1 VIESLIQVA
10 KEMGEDIDGRCFK
23 IIQGVLIS
31 LIHHTNDQTFRPAL
45 QAIYAVNNANDELS
59 TRMSAR
65 LLYTCFTVRKGSR
78 ISDWSIAG
86 EVAVA
91 NVQATMKLSDNSSGE
106 KVKETMW
113 ESLKAVA
120 MVMQTADMEA
130 MITQLGQIMD
140 SVRGFRDGQLFL
152 PFCEFLADTGV
163 ERFRIF
169 MLPYFQRYA
178 MRASLRFQVQC

>member
-1 VIESLIQVA
+1 MIESLIQVA
-10 KEMGEDIDGRCFK
+10 KEMGEDIGGRCFK
-23 IIQGVLIS
+23 IIEGVLIS
-31 LIHHTNDQTFRPAL
+31 LIHHTNHETFRPAL
-45 QAIYAVNNANDELS
+45 QVVYTINNSNDELS

-78 ISDWSIAG
+78 ISDWGTAG
-86 EVAVA
+86 EVVVA
-91 NVQATMKLSDNSSGE
+91 TVQAAMKLSDNSSGE
-106 KVKETMW
+106 RVRETMW
-113 ESLKAVA
+113 ESLKAAA

-178 MRASLRFQVQC
+178 MRASLRFRVQC